1 MSLEI
6 LAAMVV
12 AGLAIAIGA
21 VYLAGLSKPAR
32 LADAGQAKSRFA
44 LDYPCETAADCR
56 LTAAR
61 DAAFLRLESG
71 RIGIVAAFGAK
82 FVTRLIEPPQMRI
95 GERSDELDLEMGD
108 FTFPHPRMRF
118 AKANDAALVASWVKV
133 DAR

>member
-6 LAAMVV
+6 LVAMVV

-32 LADAGQAKSRFA
+32 LADAGQAKARFA
-44 LDYPCETAADCR
+44 LDYPREVVADCR

-71 RIGIVAAFGAK
+71 RIGVVAAFGAK
-82 FVTRLIEPPQMRI
+82 FVTRLVESQQVQV
-95 GERSDELDLEMGD
+95 GERNDELDLEMGD
-108 FTFPHPRMRF
+108 FTFPHPRVRF
-118 AKANDAALVASWVKV
+118 AKSNDTALVASWMKGN
-133 DAR
+133 AR